1 MLKYKTLW
9 KDTGSLS
16 CGHLGVVR
24 QPQTCIFSLPILFEF
39 LQWTCRIFIVIEPKK
54 DVSTWQPNL
63 RKGTCWGWPF
73 MASSGRWSL
82 TRIINIEPHRMRDG
96 SFIKLAILSLPL
108 LHEWGKRPDS
118 DLHALTMRPSPA
130 PPQTSLW
137 KSCLDAGHQPVHQT
151 CAGSISLRPPLP
163 SDGFPRNVDY
173 VGVETKLVTLKK
185 GRDRGGPPGCTEDPR
200 GYGSTWGFKGFCQNS
215 PRVTRT
221 KSHCCTWGDWIS
233 YIQTLNTGW
242 DHRPAN
248 SESKG
253 ARSTDK
259 YRDGNRGRAFS
270 RTSSLNCSGI

>member
-1 MLKYKTLW
+1 MTFHGIKW
-9 KDTGSLS
+9 KMVPYQNHHHWAPSD
-16 CGHLGVVR
+16 
-24 QPQTCIFSLPILFEF
+24 E
-39 LQWTCRIFIVIEPKK
+39 
-54 DVSTWQPNL
+54 
-63 RKGTCWGWPF
+63 
-73 MASSGRWSL
+73 RW
-82 TRIINIEPHRMRDG
+82 
-96 SFIKLAILSLPL
+96 LAILSLPL
-108 LHEWGKRPDS
+108 LHGWGKRPDS
-118 DLHALTMRPSPA
+118 DLHALTMRPSLA

-200 GYGSTWGFKGFCQNS
+200 GYGSTWGFKGFCQKS

-221 KSHCCTWGDWIS
+221 KSHCCTRGDWIS

-248 SESKG
+248 IESKG

-259 YRDGNRGRAFS
+259 VQRWEQRRSLLKNLKPKLLRNLEPLVQRHDASRQSHAWTLGMAYNRYCRHCLPVDRVYIKHKWTSCLDLHPLSRD
-270 RTSSLNCSGI
+270 TSLCVHQQSNVL